1 MPEDQETPRPG
12 QRFDRVFFR
21 GAVFGSSYLVGQCR
35 QFKDG
40 TEFCLSDH
48 FGVFALLDV
57 HAVYRGASGQRA
69 IRDRRQILGRV
80 RDQESLAEQ
89 QVVREMH
96 RVGGRALLTG
106 TELIW

>member
-1 MPEDQETPRPG
+1 M
-12 QRFDRVFFR
+12 
-21 GAVFGSSYLVGQCR
+21 
-35 QFKDG
+35 
-40 TEFCLSDH
+40 SDH